1 MKNKLMIYFY
11 AAASS
16 LLAQKQVSFTTA
28 AGPDAVY
35 QAVLNQ
41 LKIDGLELDSASVDA
56 GIQTALVVT
65 GKYRQ
70 TGTYS
75 KISFIPVGG
84 QTELRISVYEEKRYK
99 ALKIEPWSEP
109 KLNEERSQAFAF
121 RLKQELGW

>member
-1 MKNKLMIYFY
+1 MKKNLMICFC

-28 AGPDAVY
+28 AGP
-35 QAVLNQ
+35 
-41 LKIDGLELDSASVDA
+41 ELDSASVDA

-75 KISFIPVGG
+75 KISFIPIGD

-109 KLNEERSQAFAF
+109 KLNEERSQALAF